1 MKCKY
6 YAISG
11 DEILKKLEF
20 WDGVAYLSGFSGF
33 TICYWKHAETFRKN
47 LADFAPTKKFS
58 PRLVHLLAGDF
69 MLINCEMKR
78 CDSIRNGRDKMHV
91 KTIDAMRWLYESFVN
106 EEYARSPSRREAIE
120 YVRGMADAGIVMDP
134 FRVMEKVV
142 DYLAEVETFKKG
154 PK

>member
-33 TICYWKHAETFRKN
+33 TICYWKHAETLRKN

>member
-11 DEILKKLEF
+11 AEILKKLEF

-33 TICYWKHAETFRKN
+33 TICYWKHVETFRKN

-134 FRVMEKVV
+134 FRVMEKVI